1 MNGNGGFCCIFLGLA
16 HAVFDTPAPT
26 LVPTNRAREPHTQG
40 KFYFPG
46 KEMLFPAF
54 YKEGFR
60 KTKQDNR

>member
-26 LVPTNRAREPHTQG
+26 LVPTNGAREPHTQG

-46 KEMLFPAF
+46 
-54 YKEGFR
+54 
-60 KTKQDNR
+60 